1 MNNLKLKLCKICL
14 QEFQPIKP
22 LQVSCSYKCALDYA
36 RGKIAKK
43 VKAENKV
50 KKERM
55 KTKSQHLKELQVIF
69 NKYIRTRD
77 LLLPC
82 VSCGDSING
91 TPHASH
97 FFSVGSHPALRFNPH
112 NVHSSCSQCNTH
124 LHGNLVEYSLRL
136 PDRIGQDNYD
146 KLIASRGDRLQLSIP
161 EIELLKTIYKNK
173 IKDLL

>member
-14 QEFQPIKP
+14 NEFEPSKP
-22 LQVSCSYKCALDYA
+22 LQVTCSYSCALDYA
-36 RGKIAKK
+36 RGKMAKK

-55 KTKSQHLKELQVIF
+55 KTKSQHLKELQTIF
-69 NKYIRTRD
+69 NKFIRLRD
-77 LLLPC
+77 IGLPC
-82 VSCGDSING
+82 VSCGDRING

-97 FFSVGSHPALRFNPH
+97 FLSVGSHPALRFNEN
-112 NVHSSCSQCNTH
+112 NVHSSCEQCNTH

-136 PDRIGQDNYD
+136 PDRIGQQNYD

>member
-1 MNNLKLKLCKICL
+1 M
-14 QEFQPIKP
+14 
-22 LQVSCSYKCALDYA
+22 
-36 RGKIAKK
+36 AKK

-55 KTKSQHLKELQVIF
+55 KTKSQHLKELQTIF

-77 LLLPC
+77 AGLPC
-82 VSCGDSING
+82 VSCGCRVNG
-91 TPHASH
+91 NGHASH
-97 FFSVGSHPALRFNPH
+97 FMSVGSHPALRFNEF
-112 NVHSSCSQCNTH
+112 NCSLSCTQCNLH

-136 PDRIGQDNYD
+136 PDRIGQDNYN

-173 IKDLL
+173 IKDYL

>member
-1 MNNLKLKLCKICL
+1 MKTCKICL
-14 QEFQPIKP
+14 NEFEPQKP
-22 LQVSCSYKCALDYA
+22 LQVTCSYSCALSYA
-36 RGKIAKK
+36 RGHMAKK
-43 VKAENKV
+43 VKADNKV

-55 KTKSQHLKELQVIF
+55 KTKSQHLKELQTIF

-82 VSCGDSING
+82 VSCGDRISG

-97 FFSVGSHPALRFNPH
+97 FLSVGSHPALRFNEF

-173 IKDLL
+173 IKDYI